1 VLQAIDVADLF
12 FKILNG
18 MLFLRVILSWLPHN
32 PQQPLIRL
40 LYEGTEPLLAPFRRI
55 MPRTALPVDFSPLLA
70 FFVLGVIRNLVINA
84 LMLLLY

>member
-1 VLQAIDVADLF
+1 MLQAIDVADLF

-18 MLFLRVILSWLPHN
+18 MLFLRVILSWLPHD

-55 MPRTALPVDFSPLLA
+55 MPVQLYRLTFLLCWH
-70 FFVLGVIRNLVINA
+70 FLS
-84 LMLLLY
+84 